1 MKKGIS
7 TFALYLILISVVLV
21 IFSGCTDEVSVVKR
35 VFGEDLM
42 MGIEVDT
49 CVENAD
55 ISRENTVLI
64 TDFAMRLFQK
74 SMMEEEGNALVSPL
88 SVINALAMTANGA
101 RGETLSQM
109 EEVFGAGVPELNKY
123 LHAYIK
129 GLPAGDKFKLSIANS
144 IWFRDD
150 ERFTVEPDFLQANA
164 NWYGAGMYKAPF
176 NNLTLKAINKWVEVK
191 TDGMI
196 KNILDEIPQD
206 AVMYLI
212 NALAFDAEWDS
223 IYYDHQV
230 RDGEFTKEDGEKQK
244 IELMYSE
251 EGKYLTDDDA
261 TGFIKYYNGC
271 EYAFAALLPD
281 EGLGISDYV
290 ASLTGQ
296 RLSSILANPENT
308 KVNAAIPKFESESSF
323 ELSDTL
329 KTMGMTNAFD
339 GYAADFSGIGSSTNG
354 NIFISRVIHKTFIA
368 VDEKGTKAGAA
379 TIVEKSQN
387 AALVDPEPV
396 KVVHLDRPFL
406 YMIIDCKTNMPIF
419 IGTAMEI

>member
-1 MKKGIS
+1 ML
-7 TFALYLILISVVLV
+7 FAVCPMLLLV
-21 IFSGCTDEVSVVKR
+21 ISMSFSGCTGNIGGIKR
-35 VFGEDLM
+35 VSGEDLM
-42 MGIEVDT
+42 VGIEADT
-49 CVENAD
+49 SATNTA
-55 ISRENTVLI
+55 ILNENTVSV

-74 SMMEEEGNALVSPL
+74 SVMEEESNVLVSPL

-101 RGETLSQM
+101 KGETLSQM
-109 EEVFGAGVPELNKY
+109 EEVFGVDVPGLNNY
-123 LHAYIK
+123 LHTYIK
-129 GLPAGDKFKLSIANS
+129 GLPTGDKFKLSIANS

-176 NNLTLKAINKWVEVK
+176 DNSTLKAINKWVEEK

-196 KNILDEIPQD
+196 KDILDEIPKD
-206 AVMYLI
+206 AVMYLV

-419 IGTAMEI
+419 IGTATEIQG